1 MLRRLPSRRPARRVA
16 LRDADGAQ
24 GVEAA
29 PLPKIGPRLRGATVG
44 DTTFGP
50 VAEGV
55 RRQEVK
61 DSEANANSKHGGGPS
76 SLFFGSEGEDNTP
89 RALKPTPGAST
100 EVTCLRYF
108 SGRNAKIGEDRVA
121 PAS

>member
-1 MLRRLPSRRPARRVA
+1 MA
-16 LRDADGAQ
+16 LRDAHGAHR
-24 GVEAA
+24 VEAP

-50 VAEGV
+50 VAEGA

-61 DSEANANSKHGGGPS
+61 DSEADANSKYGGGPS
-76 SLFFGSEGEDNTP
+76 SLVFGSEGEDNTP
-89 RALKPTPGAST
+89 RALKPTLGAST
-100 EVTCLRYF
+100 EVTRLRYS
-108 SGRNAKIGEDRVA
+108 SGRNAKIGEDRAA

>member
-1 MLRRLPSRRPARRVA
+1 MPIDHLHSSTN
-16 LRDADGAQ
+16 RDTQ
-24 GVEAA
+24 VSKSTS
-29 PLPKIGPRLRGATVG
+29 PHPTPKQYRTVG

-50 VAEGV
+50 VAEGA

-61 DSEANANSKHGGGPS
+61 DSEADANSKHGGGPS
-76 SLFFGSEGEDNTP
+76 SLVFGSEGEDNTP

-100 EVTCLRYF
+100 EVTRLRYS
-108 SGRNAKIGEDRVA
+108 SGRNAKIGEDRAA